1 MTDAYIKVNIADS
14 NLNIKD
20 YDISDPED
28 LRELEG
34 FLKIV
39 SDAGLS
45 AEEVNIILDLTSSLE
60 EAGNMIRDGEYMIIY
75 TRDRTDASLGDAL
88 AEERGLNNEMSETI
102 AQYFDYQKFGRDYR
116 IEYNG
121 EWTKDGREFI
131 HLVY

>member
-39 SDAGLS
+39 SDAELS

-60 EAGNMIRDGEYMIIY
+60 EAGCVIRNGDYRIIC
-75 TRDRTDASLGDAL
+75 TNNRSDLSLGDAL
-88 AEERGLNNEMSETI
+88 VAEYGLLSGMSDTI
-102 AQYFDYQKFGRDYR
+102 ATYFDYEKFGRDYR
-116 IEYNG
+116 IENPG
-121 EWTKDGREFI
+121 EWTKNGREFI
-131 HLVY
+131 SID